1 MITPALLII
10 PMVHLVDPSDEAPH
24 VRSVLQTVVIASA
37 APLLPAAI
45 PLGRDA

>member
-1 MITPALLII
+1 MLSNGV
-10 PMVHLVDPSDEAPH
+10 PMFVAGD